1 MNEPDFSS
9 ILNAFSSPILI
20 AKPIR
25 DGSRT
30 IDFELVFANKSFFS
44 SVSPK
49 ISECHNFSEFKDFL
63 NPNVPWIDLGDKA
76 LNGISVSPIDYYS
89 ELSKSWFEV
98 QFQGTKDG
106 MIVVNLVNITEKK
119 NNEQKLRDTAFH
131 DSLTS
136 LPNRNQFDEEFP
148 HMMECAEFEGNKL
161 GLLLINIDNIK
172 NINDAQ
178 GHQAG
183 DEIIKKAAEI
193 LKQFSKRVISSY
205 RFGGDEF
212 LAVIQNSISTDSIG
226 NITDTILEAFMLQEI
241 NISGGISVYPDN
253 SCNKEELLRFADI
266 AMHSAKKDGKNQFQF
281 FKPDMQRVLIQKLN
295 IQNRMTQAILSS
307 QFTLSYQP
315 QFDVKTGDL
324 RGFEALIRWH
334 DDQFG
339 QIPPSVF
346 IPLAEECGLI
356 LPIGTWVLNKA
367 FSTLKKWQTKY
378 SFSGVISVN
387 LSPIQLKQPDIL
399 IELKNL
405 LATYDLNPN
414 FIEIEITEGIM
425 IDNMDDAVSKLKML
439 KDMGFRISLD
449 DFGTGYSSLSY
460 LQILPLDT
468 LKIDKSFINDITS
481 KNGIQANITNS
492 IISMV
497 SSMGLTTIAEGVE
510 QNSQLELLKKFNCNI
525 IQGYLLG
532 KPMTQERCEEY
543 IAGNKSVLLNMETSA
558 VE

>member
-1 MNEPDFSS
+1 
-9 ILNAFSSPILI
+9 
-20 AKPIR
+20 
-25 DGSRT
+25 
-30 IDFELVFANKSFFS
+30 
-44 SVSPK
+44 
-49 ISECHNFSEFKDFL
+49 
-63 NPNVPWIDLGDKA
+63 
-76 LNGISVSPIDYYS
+76 
-89 ELSKSWFEV
+89 
-98 QFQGTKDG
+98 
-106 MIVVNLVNITEKK
+106 
-119 NNEQKLRDTAFH
+119 
-131 DSLTS
+131 
-136 LPNRNQFDEEFP
+136 
-148 HMMECAEFEGNKL
+148 
-161 GLLLINIDNIK
+161 
-172 NINDAQ
+172 
-178 GHQAG
+178 
-183 DEIIKKAAEI
+183 
-193 LKQFSKRVISSY
+193 
-205 RFGGDEF
+205 
-212 LAVIQNSISTDSIG
+212 
-226 NITDTILEAFMLQEI
+226 MLQEI

-295 IQNRMTQAILSS
+295 IQNRMTQAVLSS
-307 QFTLSYQP
+307 QFKLSYQP
-315 QFDVKTGDL
+315 QFDVKTGNL

-334 DDQFG
+334 DEQFG

-367 FSTLKKWQTKY
+367 FSTLKKWQTNY
-378 SFSGVISVN
+378 NFTGVISVN

-405 LATYDLNPN
+405 LTTYDLNPN
-414 FIEIEITEGIM
+414 FIEIEITEGVM

-510 QNSQLELLKKFNCNI
+510 QNSQLDLLRKFNCSI

-532 KPMTQERCEEY
+532 KPMSQERCEEY
-543 IAGNKSVLLNMETSA
+543 IAGNKAALLNMETSL